1 MLTAFVCEGKA
12 LRRHAEPSDE
22 ALRGAAWIDLLNPDA
37 DEARRVEQATG
48 LRVPSEADLSEIET
62 SSRLAMEEGALY
74 LSMPLV
80 SRLDEAP
87 RAVPAGFV
95 LSRERLLTIRFAESR
110 LFDAFAERQLRAETA
125 ERGGAH
131 ILVGLLEAI
140 VDRQA
145 DALEQARIDLD
156 VISQRI
162 FREGQRLSRRGEDSL
177 LRETLT
183 AIGRTG
189 ELVSYIRDSQLG
201 ADRIVPYMLGNTSD
215 WLPKDLEPR
224 INTLRQDI
232 VSLKDY
238 DVHLDDKVHFLLDAT
253 LGFINIAQNNV
264 VKVLTVASVVG
275 IPPVLVA
282 GIYGM
287 NFKVMP
293 ELQWQ
298 WGYAYGLILIA
309 VSGMVPLVWFK
320 LRGWL

>member
-12 LRRHAEPSDE
+12 LRRHAEPSAD
-22 ALRGAAWIDLLNPDA
+22 ALRDAAWIDLLNPDA
-37 DEARRVEQATG
+37 EEMRLVAQATG
-48 LRVPSEADLSEIET
+48 LRVPSEAEVSEIES
-62 SSRLAMEEGALY
+62 SSRLATEDGVLY

-87 RAVPAGFV
+87 RPVPAGFV
-95 LSRERLLTIRFAESR
+95 LSRERLLTIRFAASR
-110 LFDAFAERQLRAETA
+110 LFDAFVERQLRAETA

-145 DALEQARIDLD
+145 DALEQAKTDLD
-156 VISQRI
+156 EISHRI
-162 FREGQRLSRRGEDSL
+162 FREGQRLSRRGEDAL
-177 LRETLT
+177 LRETLS

-189 ELVSYIRDSQLG
+189 ELVSYIRDSQLS
-201 ADRIVPYMLGNTSD
+201 ADRMLPYVLGNAGE
-215 WLPKDLEPR
+215 WLPAEIKPR
-224 INTLRQDI
+224 MDTLRQDI
-232 VSLKDY
+232 ASLKDY

-253 LGFINIAQNNV
+253 LGFISIAQNNV

-275 IPPVLVA
+275 IPPVLIA

-309 VSGMVPLVWFK
+309 VSGIIPLVWFK

>member
-12 LRRHAEPSDE
+12 LRRHATPSAE
-22 ALRGAAWIDLLNPDA
+22 TLRDAAWIDLLNPDA
-37 DEARRVEQATG
+37 EEMRLVAQATG
-48 LRVPSEADLSEIET
+48 LRVPSEAEVSEIES
-62 SSRLAMEEGALY
+62 SSRLAQEDGVLY

-87 RAVPAGFV
+87 RTVPAGFV
-95 LSRERLLTIRFAESR
+95 LSRERLLTIRFAASR

-125 ERGGAH
+125 ERSGAH

-145 DALEQARIDLD
+145 DALEQAKTDLD
-156 VISQRI
+156 NISQRI
-162 FREGQRLSRRGEDSL
+162 FREGQRLSRRGEDAL
-177 LRETLT
+177 LRETLS

-189 ELVSYIRDSQLG
+189 ELVSYIRDSQLS
-201 ADRIVPYMLGNTSD
+201 ADRLLPYVLGNAVE
-215 WLPKDLEPR
+215 WLPAELKPR
-224 INTLRQDI
+224 MDTLRQDI
-232 VSLKDY
+232 ASLKDY

-253 LGFINIAQNNV
+253 LGFISIAQNNV

-275 IPPVLVA
+275 IPPVLIA

-309 VSGMVPLVWFK
+309 VSGIVPLVWFK

>member
-1 MLTAFVCEGKA
+1 M
-12 LRRHAEPSDE
+12 
-22 ALRGAAWIDLLNPDA
+22 
-37 DEARRVEQATG
+37 RRVEQATG

-62 SSRLAMEEGALY
+62 SSRLATEDGALY

-87 RAVPAGFV
+87 RSVPAGFV

-110 LFDAFAERQLRAETA
+110 LFDAFADRQLRAETA
-125 ERGGAH
+125 ERAGAH

-156 VISQRI
+156 AISQRI

-177 LRETLT
+177 LRDTLT

-232 VSLKDY
+232 ASLKDY

-275 IPPVLVA
+275 IPPVLIA

-287 NFKVMP
+287 NFKAMP
-293 ELQWQ
+293 ELQWE
-298 WGYAYGLILIA
+298 WGYAYGLIVIA
-309 VSGMVPLVWFK
+309 VSGIVPLVWFK

>member
-12 LRRHAEPSDE
+12 LRRYAPSDE

-37 DEARRVEQATG
+37 NEARRVEQATG

-232 VSLKDY
+232 ASLKDY

-309 VSGMVPLVWFK
+309 VSGIVPLVWFK

>member
-1 MLTAFVCEGKA
+1 
-12 LRRHAEPSDE
+12 
-22 ALRGAAWIDLLNPDA
+22 
-37 DEARRVEQATG
+37 
-48 LRVPSEADLSEIET
+48 
-62 SSRLAMEEGALY
+62 
-74 LSMPLV
+74 MPLV

-232 VSLKDY
+232 ASLKDY

-309 VSGMVPLVWFK
+309 VSGIVPLVWFK

>member
-12 LRRHAEPSDE
+12 LRRHEAPSAEV
-22 ALRGAAWIDLLNPDA
+22 LRNAAWIDLLNPDA
-37 DEARRVEQATG
+37 EEMRLVAQATG
-48 LRVPSEADLSEIET
+48 LRVPSKAEVSEIES
-62 SSRLAMEEGALY
+62 SSRLAHEDGALY
-74 LSMPLV
+74 LSLPLV

-87 RAVPAGFV
+87 RTVPAGFV
-95 LSRERLLTIRFAESR
+95 LSRERLLTIRFAASR

-125 ERGGAH
+125 ERSGAH

-145 DALEQARIDLD
+145 DALEQAKTDLD
-156 VISQRI
+156 AISQRI
-162 FREGQRLSRRGEDSL
+162 FREGQRLSRRGEDAL
-177 LRETLT
+177 LRETLS

-189 ELVSYIRDSQLG
+189 ELVSYIRDSQLS
-201 ADRIVPYMLGNTSD
+201 ADRLLPYVLGNAGE
-215 WLPKDLEPR
+215 WLPAEIKPR
-224 INTLRQDI
+224 MDTLRQDI
-232 VSLKDY
+232 ASLKDY

-253 LGFINIAQNNV
+253 LGFISIAQNNV

-275 IPPVLVA
+275 IPPVLIA

-309 VSGMVPLVWFK
+309 VSGIVPLVWFK